1 MQVAELQQVLQL
13 CDDFASMTE
22 GFGCRPVPA
31 LRAAVQLQCKSY
43 LEHLHQHTF
52 TNLTGLHQD
61 NPSDMLGASPHY
73 RYRFCGN
80 ARVFPEHKQDHNAC
94 TGMLHAGYLLLRHAL
109 SVNHSQLVRSD
120 EGLKMQMPSS
130 VIMARFQEGACHLF

>member
-22 GFGCRPVPA
+22 GYGCRPVPA

-61 NPSDMLGASPHY
+61 NSLDVLDASPRC
-73 RYRFCGN
+73 RYRFCMN
-80 ARVFPEHKQDHNAC
+80 ASVFPEHKQHHNAC
-94 TGMLHAGYLLLRHAL
+94 TGMLHAGYICCSGMHCL
-109 SVNHSQLVRSD
+109 
-120 EGLKMQMPSS
+120 
-130 VIMARFQEGACHLF
+130 

>member
-52 TNLTGLHQD
+52 TNLTGLHPD
-61 NPSDMLGASPHY
+61 NPFHVLQASPHC
-73 RYRFCGN
+73 RYRFCRN
-80 ARVFPEHKQDHNAC
+80 ATVFAVHKQDPKTC
-94 TGMLHAGYLLLRHAL
+94 TGMPHAGSVLLMHAL
-109 SVNHSQLVRSD
+109 SVNHSQLVRPD
-120 EGLKMQMPSS
+120 EGVEMHVPPS
-130 VIMARFQEGACHLF
+130 VFTA